1 MSENYSLPVQAVL
14 DEAATRI
21 NFCLSEVPRLS
32 TRNPM
37 KETNLKE
44 AADLRSGVA
53 KIKAALEKVAK
64 LKHVLELL
72 DKDAVYKT
80 EEAEQRGDEEV
91 EQFHSG
97 RSHAAREAL
106 YWLNKEPE
114 P

>member
-1 MSENYSLPVQAVL
+1 MLEYSDGVNAVL
-14 DEAATRI
+14 DAARREAIELNTAIRTLPMPYGM
-21 NFCLSEVPRLS
+21 CKPRL
-32 TRNPM
+32 
-37 KETNLKE
+37 K
-44 AADLRSGVA
+44 ALREGIAEIKVA
-53 KIKAALEKVAK
+53 VEKVAK

-106 YWLNKEPE
+106 YWLDKEPE